1 MIVTL
6 KKGEQMNSFNEII
19 EKVKDIISNE
29 VKSGKVFDKDVAA
42 ELGISQATFATMK
55 KRGAIPYKELMEFC
69 ARRKISINWLF
80 FDQPANMLLEET
92 EKFFQVRYF
101 SNVRAS
107 AGGGAEGFGEDYEII
122 NIDRRL
128 FKEIFKDIPKEEL
141 ENKVIEAIRVDGES
155 MEPTLKNGSIV
166 FVDRTKKHISKDG
179 IFVVSTPGGLFIK
192 RLNRKVDGSIELIS
206 DNRLYSPEVLSPEEV
221 RIVGKV
227 IGEVERL

>member
-1 MIVTL
+1 
-6 KKGEQMNSFNEII
+6 MNNFNEII

-29 VKSGKVFDKDVAA
+29 MPNGKVFDKDVAA

-80 FDQPANMLLEET
+80 FDQSAGMLVEET
-92 EKFFQVRYF
+92 EKFFQIKYF

-107 AGGGAEGFGEDYEII
+107 AGGGAEGFGEDYETITI
-122 NIDRRL
+122 DKTLLKSFFKNITD
-128 FKEIFKDIPKEEL
+128 EEL
-141 ENKVIEAIRVDGES
+141 AQKSIEAIHVDGES

-166 FVDRTKKHISKDG
+166 FVDRDQNSISRDG

-192 RLNRKVDGSIELIS
+192 RLNRKADGSIELIS
-206 DNRLYSPEVLSPEEV
+206 DNKLYSPEILSADEV
-221 RIVGKV
+221 KVVGKV
-227 IGEVERL
+227 VGEVERL

>member
-1 MIVTL
+1 
-6 KKGEQMNSFNEII
+6 MNKFVDII

-29 VKSGKVFDKDVAA
+29 VEGGKVFDKDVAK

-80 FDQPANMLLEET
+80 FDQAAGMLVEET
-92 EKFFQVRYF
+92 DKYFHVKYF

-107 AGGGAEGFGEDYEII
+107 AGGGAEGFGEDYEEIV
-122 NIDRRL
+122 IDSKL
-128 FKEIFKDIPKEEL
+128 MQTIFKNQDLEELKNKEID
-141 ENKVIEAIRVDGES
+141 AIRVDGDS

-166 FVDRTKKHISKDG
+166 FVDRSKREISKEG
-179 IFVVSTPGGLFIK
+179 IFIVSTPGGLFIK

-206 DNRLYSPEVLSPEEV
+206 DNRLYSPEVLAPSEV
-221 RIVGKV
+221 NIVGKV
-227 IGEVERL
+227 VGEIESL